1 MFAVLPVIRFT
12 GVDAM
17 GVRVGRWFEMGT
29 EQLDDDWVGP
39 CHASGRNATADHPH
53 ESWDLDV
60 GDVQSWLR
68 AQRVCLEHCPF
79 LVACQ
84 ARRTRLYP
92 HPARNPQAVIW
103 AGVVYSDT
111 GRILDTAGLRRLS
124 ATQRGRELRAEQSW
138 IATGS

>member
-1 MFAVLPVIRFT
+1 
-12 GVDAM
+12 
-17 GVRVGRWFEMGT
+17 MGT

-39 CHASGRNATADHPH
+39 CHATGRSAADADHPH

-68 AQRVCLEHCPF
+68 AQRVCLEQCPF

-103 AGVVYSDT
+103 AGKAYSET

-124 ATQRGRELRAEQSW
+124 ATQRGRELRAASGSW
-138 IATGS
+138 TAAG

>member
-1 MFAVLPVIRFT
+1 MST
-12 GVDAM
+12 GQMDN
-17 GVRVGRWFEMGT
+17 
-29 EQLDDDWVGP
+29 DWVGP
-39 CHASGRNATADHPH
+39 CHASGRNAAADDPH

-68 AQRVCLEHCPF
+68 AQRVCLEQCPF
-79 LVACQ
+79 LVTCQ
-84 ARRTRLYP
+84 TRRTRLYP

-103 AGVVYSDT
+103 AGVAYSDT

-124 ATQRGRELRAEQSW
+124 ATQRGRELRGEQSW